1 MLQKKQREEKS
12 LQADVHRFSLLLET
26 SHFSMNRHEGEG
38 GGDGA
43 HHHPVHGVCSRGL
56 GLALPLHLV
65 SEHDHLGLVRD
76 HAHRVDVW
84 RAKKKG

>member
-1 MLQKKQREEKS
+1 
-12 LQADVHRFSLLLET
+12 
-26 SHFSMNRHEGEG
+26 MNRHEGEG

-84 RAKKKG
+84 RAKEKG

>member
-1 MLQKKQREEKS
+1 
-12 LQADVHRFSLLLET
+12 
-26 SHFSMNRHEGEG
+26 MNRHEGEG

-43 HHHPVHGVCSRGL
+43 HLHPVHGVCSRGL

-76 HAHRVDVW
+76 HAHWVDVW